1 MDYLGHA
8 IVESSTPTPPEPSEP
23 DPHFKV
29 IYRQNK
35 VGLVKEMS
43 GTAFPKDKLFI

>member
-8 IVESSTPTPPEPSEP
+8 VIESSTPTPPTPVEP

-29 IYRQNK
+29 IYRQEFMLLIWHVQKFNWH
-35 VGLVKEMS
+35 
-43 GTAFPKDKLFI
+43 I